1 MYSGVVNL
9 STIGQ
14 NNNWRN
20 KNIRMPANNPVSTL
34 LMDILLNENPISLNE
49 LFSNFKEIKIKINIG
64 MLYPNKGINSKCGR
78 KNMIEEEIK

>member
-1 MYSGVVNL
+1 MVNL

-20 KNIRMPANNPVSTL
+20 ENIRMPAINPNKIL
-34 LMDILLNENPISLNE
+34 LIDILLNENPILLNE
-49 LFSNFKEIKIKINIG
+49 LFSNFNETKIKINIG

-78 KNMIEEEIK
+78 KNIIEEEIK